1 MAKNKTT
8 ETNSSVLAY
17 LNNIPDADRR
27 KDCTEISALINKVT
41 RLEPKMWGTGIV
53 GFGSYHYKYESGHE
67 GDAPLAAF
75 ASRAN
80 AIVLYLSLNPE
91 QREKLLTKFGKH
103 KTGKGCIYIQRL
115 QDIDLTIL
123 SKMISYSV
131 ANSKN
136 KHQINA

>member
-8 ETNSSVLAY
+8 ETSNSVSTY

-27 KDCTEISALINKVT
+27 KDCTEITALIYKVT

-80 AIVLYLSLNPE
+80 AIVLYLSISPE
-91 QREKLLTKFGKH
+91 QRDKLHTKFGKH
-103 KTGKGCIYIQRL
+103 KTGKGCIYIPAL
-115 QDIDLTIL
+115 QDINLTIL
-123 SKMISYSV
+123 SKMIKYSV
-131 ANSKN
+131 ANNMSKE
-136 KHQINA
+136 HA